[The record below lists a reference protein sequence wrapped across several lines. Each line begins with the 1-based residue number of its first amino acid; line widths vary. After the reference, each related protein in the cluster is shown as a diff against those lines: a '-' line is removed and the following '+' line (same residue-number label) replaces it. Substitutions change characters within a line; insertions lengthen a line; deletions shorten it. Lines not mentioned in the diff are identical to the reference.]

1 MFEFISQRFLKP
13 SNANADMMGNPI
25 HPATELTLTIWD
37 NFVFSIGITT
47 KFPAH
52 QLDWFLIVVLTLLL
66 CNLLYSEVFYI
77 G

>member
-1 MFEFISQRFLKP
+1 LFEFISQRFLKP
-13 SNANADMMGNPI
+13 SNANADMMENPI

-52 QLDWFLIVVLTLLL
+52 QLD
-66 CNLLYSEVFYI
+66 
-77 G
+77 